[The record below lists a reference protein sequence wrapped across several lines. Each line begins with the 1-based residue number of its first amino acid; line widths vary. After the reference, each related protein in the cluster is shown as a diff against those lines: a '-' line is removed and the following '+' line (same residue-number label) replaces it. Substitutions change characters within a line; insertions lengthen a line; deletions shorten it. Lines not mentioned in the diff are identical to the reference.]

1 MDPDP
6 YCSPLLLFAENVDFH
21 AIAYILL
28 LILLF
33 MVSALMSGSET
44 ALFSL
49 SKSEI
54 ETFRS
59 SRNPSEENVARLL
72 EKPERLLATILIVNN
87 FVNIGIVLIFEYLLR
102 YYLVIEHPV
111 LRVVVSV
118 VLTTFLLV
126 LFGEVLPKVYA
137 TGNYK
142 GFSRFASGPMTVV
155 VSLMRIFSAP
165 FMLLSRGLEK
175 ILARRPHETV

>member
-1 MDPDP
+1 M
-6 YCSPLLLFAENVDFH
+6 
-21 AIAYILL
+21 
-28 LILLF
+28 
-33 MVSALMSGSET
+33 
-44 ALFSL
+44 
-49 SKSEI
+49 
-54 ETFRS
+54 
-59 SRNPSEENVARLL
+59 ARLL
-72 EKPERLLATILIVNN
+72 EKPERLLATIVIVNN

-137 TGNYK
+137 TNATRS
-142 GFSRFASGPMTVV
+142 FSRFASGPMTVV
-155 VSLMRIFSAP
+155 VSLVIFSAP

-175 ILARRPHETV
+175 ILARRPHETLSVDNLSRRSK